1 MQGTVKIISTFNSV
15 TITVF
20 DTSSKLLFRNCCN
33 EPYYT
38 KKLPGKSYA
47 MAAQI
52 AFYMNQ
58 IHIDNVNLIVK
69 GTGVGRTAT
78 IKALTDSGIQINYI
92 KDITPIPHNGA
103 IPMKRIRKK
112 Q

>member
-20 DTSSKLLFRNCCN
+20 DTSGNLIFINCCN

-38 KKLPGKSYA
+38 KKLHSKSYA
-47 MAAQI
+47 MSNQI
-52 AFYMNQ
+52 AFYMNK
-58 IHIDNVNLIVK
+58 IHIDNVNVIVK
-69 GTGVGRTAT
+69 GPGVGRTSS
-78 IKALTDSGIQINYI
+78 IKALIDNGIQINYI
-92 KDITPIPHNGA
+92 KDTTPIPHNGA